1 MSDIFEVIKN
11 RRSVR
16 AYKDE
21 QIEDEQIEQILEA
34 AIMAPTAR
42 GEAPWHFTV
51 VQNKETLADINDS
64 VLKILS
70 NSGDE
75 FLEAIAESGVNVM
88 HNAPTVVFVSA
99 KSDATNM
106 QADCSAAIENML
118 LAAEGLDIG
127 SCWLGL
133 VAIYFSVEENLKK
146 LHIPEENLK
155 KLHIPEGYT
164 PLYGVALGYKL
175 EPNEPNPRKDI
186 FVNWV
191 K

>member
-1 MSDIFEVIKN
+1 MADVFEVIKN

-16 AYKDE
+16 SYKDE
-21 QIEDEQIEQILEA
+21 QITDEEIEKILEA

-51 VQNKETLADINDS
+51 VQNKELLADINES
-64 VLKILS
+64 VRSILS

-75 FLEAIAESGVNVM
+75 LLEAIAESGVNVM

-106 QADCSAAIENML
+106 QADVSAAIENML

-133 VAIYFSVEENLKK
+133 VAIYFNV
-146 LHIPEENLK
+146 EENLK

-164 PLYGVALGYKL
+164 PLYGVALGYKV
-175 EPNEPNPRKDI
+175 EPNEPNPRDDV
-186 FVNWV
+186 FVNWL

>member
-1 MSDIFEVIKN
+1 MADVFEVIKN

-21 QIEDEQIEQILEA
+21 QVEDEKIEKILEA

-51 VQNKETLADINDS
+51 VQNKEVLEDINSS
-64 VLKILS
+64 VHSILS

-75 FLEAIAESGVNVM
+75 FLEAIAESDVNVM

-106 QADCSAAIENML
+106 QADCSAAI
-118 LAAEGLDIG
+118 
-127 SCWLGL
+127 
-133 VAIYFSVEENLKK
+133 
-146 LHIPEENLK
+146 
-155 KLHIPEGYT
+155 
-164 PLYGVALGYKL
+164 
-175 EPNEPNPRKDI
+175 
-186 FVNWV
+186 
-191 K
+191 

>member
-1 MSDIFEVIKN
+1 MADIFEVIKN

-21 QIEDEQIEQILEA
+21 QIDDEAIEKILEA

-51 VQNKETLADINDS
+51 VQNKEVLQDINDS
-64 VLKILS
+64 VRSILS

-75 FLEAIAESGVNVM
+75 LLEAIAESGVNVM

-106 QADCSAAIENML
+106 QADCSAAIQNML

-146 LHIPEENLK
+146 LHIPD
-155 KLHIPEGYT
+155 GYT
-164 PLYGVALGYKL
+164 PLYGVALGYKV
-175 EPNEPNPRKDI
+175 EPNEPNPRKDV

>member
-1 MSDIFEVIKN
+1 MADVFFFFLN

-21 QIEDEQIEQILEA
+21 QVEDEKIEKILEA

-51 VQNKETLADINDS
+51 VQNKEVLEDINSS
-64 VLKILS
+64 VHSILS

-75 FLEAIAESGVNVM
+75 FLEAIAESDVNVM

-146 LHIPEENLK
+146 LHIPE
-155 KLHIPEGYT
+155 GYT

-175 EPNEPNPRKDI
+175 EPNEPNPRSDV
-186 FVNWV
+186 FVNWL

>member
-1 MSDIFEVIKN
+1 MADVFEVIKN

-21 QIEDEQIEQILEA
+21 QVEDEKIEKILEA

-51 VQNKETLADINDS
+51 VQNKEVLEDINSS
-64 VLKILS
+64 VHSILS

-75 FLEAIAESGVNVM
+75 FLEAIAESDVNVM

-118 LAAEGLDIG
+118 LAAEGFDNG

-133 VAIYFSVEENLKK
+133 LAI
-146 LHIPEENLK
+146 
-155 KLHIPEGYT
+155 
-164 PLYGVALGYKL
+164 
-175 EPNEPNPRKDI
+175 
-186 FVNWV
+186 
-191 K
+191 

>member
-1 MSDIFEVIKN
+1 MSDIFEVIKS

-21 QIEDEQIEQILEA
+21 QIEDEEIEKILEA

-51 VQNKETLADINDS
+51 VQNKEILEEINDS
-64 VLKILS
+64 VRGILS

-75 FLEAIAESGVNVM
+75 LLEAIAESGVNVM

-146 LHIPEENLK
+146 LHIPE
-155 KLHIPEGYT
+155 GYT
-164 PLYGVALGYKL
+164 PLYGVALGYKV
-175 EPNEPNPRKDI
+175 EANEPNPRSDV
-186 FVNWV
+186 FVNWL

>member
-118 LAAEGLDIG
+118 LAAEGF
-127 SCWLGL
+127 L
-133 VAIYFSVEENLKK
+133 VAIYFSV
-146 LHIPEENLK
+146 EENLK

-164 PLYGVALGYKL
+164 PLYGVALGKKV
-175 EPNEPNPRKDI
+175 EPNEPNPRKDVL
-186 FVNWV
+186 VNWV

>member
-75 FLEAIAESGVNVM
+75 FLEAIAESGVNV
-88 HNAPTVVFVSA
+88 
-99 KSDATNM
+99 
-106 QADCSAAIENML
+106 QL
-118 LAAEGLDIG
+118 LKTCFLR
-127 SCWLGL
+127 
-133 VAIYFSVEENLKK
+133 
-146 LHIPEENLK
+146 
-155 KLHIPEGYT
+155 
-164 PLYGVALGYKL
+164 
-175 EPNEPNPRKDI
+175 RKDWI
-186 FVNWV
+186 SDPVG
-191 K
+191 

>member
-16 AYKDE
+16 AYK
-21 QIEDEQIEQILEA
+21 DEQIEQILEA

-64 VLKILS
+64 VLNILS

-146 LHIPEENLK
+146 LHIPE
-155 KLHIPEGYT
+155 GYT
-164 PLYGVALGYKL
+164 PLYGVALGYKV
-175 EPNEPNPRKDI
+175 EPNEPNPRKDV

>member
-1 MSDIFEVIKN
+1 MADVFEVIKN

-21 QIEDEQIEQILEA
+21 QVEDEKIEKILEA
-34 AIMAPTAR
+34 AILAPTAR

-118 LAAEGLDIG
+118 LAAE
-127 SCWLGL
+127 
-133 VAIYFSVEENLKK
+133 
-146 LHIPEENLK
+146 
-155 KLHIPEGYT
+155 
-164 PLYGVALGYKL
+164 
-175 EPNEPNPRKDI
+175 
-186 FVNWV
+186 
-191 K
+191 

>member
-1 MSDIFEVIKN
+1 MADVFEVIKN

-21 QIEDEQIEQILEA
+21 QVEDEKIEKILEA

-51 VQNKETLADINDS
+51 VQNKEVLEDINSS
-64 VLKILS
+64 VHSILS

-75 FLEAIAESGVNVM
+75 FLEAIAESDVNVM

-146 LHIPEENLK
+146 LHIPE
-155 KLHIPEGYT
+155 GYT

-175 EPNEPNPRKDI
+175 EPNEPKPRSDF
-186 FVNWV
+186 FVNLL

>member
-1 MSDIFEVIKN
+1 MADVFDVIKN

-21 QIEDEQIEQILEA
+21 QIQDDEIEKILEA
-34 AIMAPTAR
+34 AILAPTAR

-51 VQNKETLADINDS
+51 VQNKELLEEINES
-64 VLKILS
+64 VRSILS

-75 FLEAIAESGVNVM
+75 LLEGIAKAGVNVM

-118 LAAEGLDIG
+118 IAAEGLDIG

-146 LHIPEENLK
+146 LHIPE
-155 KLHIPEGYT
+155 GYT
-164 PLYGVALGYKL
+164 PLYGVALGYKV
-175 EPNEPNPRKDI
+175 EPNEPNPRDDVL
-186 FVNWV
+186 VNWL

>member
-70 NSGDE
+70 KIPVMNS
-75 FLEAIAESGVNVM
+75 L
-88 HNAPTVVFVSA
+88 
-99 KSDATNM
+99 K
-106 QADCSAAIENML
+106 QL
-118 LAAEGLDIG
+118 LN
-127 SCWLGL
+127 L
-133 VAIYFSVEENLKK
+133 VLM
-146 LHIPEENLK
+146 
-155 KLHIPEGYT
+155 
-164 PLYGVALGYKL
+164 
-175 EPNEPNPRKDI
+175 
-186 FVNWV
+186 
-191 K
+191 

>member
-64 VLKILS
+64 VLNILS

-146 LHIPEENLK
+146 LHIPE
-155 KLHIPEGYT
+155 GYA

-175 EPNEPNPRKDI
+175 EPNEPNPRKDV

>member
-1 MSDIFEVIKN
+1 MADIFEVIKN

-21 QIEDEQIEQILEA
+21 QINDEEIEKILQA

-51 VQNKETLADINDS
+51 VQNKELLEDINAS
-64 VLKILS
+64 VHSILT

-75 FLEAIAESGVNVM
+75 LLEAIAKSGVNVM

-133 VAIYFSVEENLKK
+133 VAIYFS
-146 LHIPEENLK
+146 IEENLK

-164 PLYGVALGYKL
+164 PLYGVALGYKV
-175 EPNEPNPRKDI
+175 EANEPNPRSDV
-186 FVNWV
+186 FVNWL

>member
-1 MSDIFEVIKN
+1 MADIFEVIKN

-16 AYKDE
+16 EYKDE
-21 QIEDEQIEQILEA
+21 QIGDEDIEKILKA

-51 VQNKETLADINDS
+51 IQNKELLDDINTS
-64 VLKILS
+64 VHNILR

-75 FLEAIAESGVNVM
+75 LLEAIAESGRHVM
-88 HNAPTVVFVSA
+88 HNAPTVVIVSA
-99 KSDATNM
+99 KSTASNM
-106 QADCSAAIENML
+106 QADVSAAIENML

-133 VAIYFSVEENLKK
+133 IAAYFGVEENLEK
-146 LHIPEENLK
+146 I
-155 KLHIPEGYT
+155 HIPEGYT
-164 PLYGVALGYKL
+164 PLYGVSLGYKVQ
-175 EPNEPNPRKDI
+175 ENEPNPRDEVLI
-186 FVNWV
+186 NWL

>member
-1 MSDIFEVIKN
+1 MADIFDVINN

-16 AYKDE
+16 QYKDE
-21 QIEDEQIEQILEA
+21 QISDEDIEKILNA
-34 AIMAPTAR
+34 AIKAPTAR
-42 GEAPWHFTV
+42 DEAPWHFTV
-51 VQNKETLADINDS
+51 VQNRELLDEINSS
-64 VLKILS
+64 VITILK

-75 FLEAIAESGVNVM
+75 LLEAIAASGRHVM

-133 VAIYFSVEENLKK
+133 VAVYFSVEENL
-146 LHIPEENLK
+146 E

-164 PLYGVALGYKL
+164 PLYGVSLGYKVK
-175 EPNEPNPRKDI
+175 ENEPNPRSDVL
-186 FVNWV
+186 VNWL

>member
-1 MSDIFEVIKN
+1 MADIFEVIKN

-21 QIEDEQIEQILEA
+21 QIDDEAIEKILEA

-51 VQNKETLADINDS
+51 VQNKEVLQDINDS
-64 VLKILS
+64 VRSILS

-75 FLEAIAESGVNVM
+75 LLEAIAESGVNVM

-106 QADCSAAIENML
+106 QADCSAAIQNML

-146 LHIPEENLK
+146 LHIPE
-155 KLHIPEGYT
+155 GYT
-164 PLYGVALGYKL
+164 PLYGVALGYKV
-175 EPNEPNPRKDI
+175 EPNEPNPRKDVL
-186 FVNWV
+186 VNWV

>member
-99 KSDATNM
+99 KSE
-106 QADCSAAIENML
+106 QL
-118 LAAEGLDIG
+118 LKTCFLR
-127 SCWLGL
+127 
-133 VAIYFSVEENLKK
+133 
-146 LHIPEENLK
+146 
-155 KLHIPEGYT
+155 
-164 PLYGVALGYKL
+164 
-175 EPNEPNPRKDI
+175 RKDWI
-186 FVNWV
+186 SDPVG
-191 K
+191 

>member
-1 MSDIFEVIKN
+1 MADVFEVIKN

-21 QIEDEQIEQILEA
+21 QIEDEEIEKILEA

-51 VQNKETLADINDS
+51 VQNKELLEEINGS
-64 VLKILS
+64 VRGILS

-75 FLEAIAESGVNVM
+75 LLEAIAESGVNVM

-106 QADCSAAIENML
+106 QADVSAAIENML

-146 LHIPEENLK
+146 LHIPE
-155 KLHIPEGYT
+155 GYT

-175 EPNEPNPRKDI
+175 EANEPNPRSDVL
-186 FVNWV
+186 VNWL

>member
-1 MSDIFEVIKN
+1 MADIFEVIKN

-21 QIEDEQIEQILEA
+21 QIDDEAIEKILEA

-51 VQNKETLADINDS
+51 VQNKEVLQDINDS
-64 VLKILS
+64 VRSILS

-75 FLEAIAESGVNVM
+75 LLEAIAESGVNVM

-106 QADCSAAIENML
+106 QADCSAAIQNML

-146 LHIPEENLK
+146 LHIPE
-155 KLHIPEGYT
+155 GYT
-164 PLYGVALGYKL
+164 PLYGVALGYKV
-175 EPNEPNPRKDI
+175 EPNEPNPRDDVL
-186 FVNWV
+186 VNWL

>member
-1 MSDIFEVIKN
+1 MADVFEVIKN

-21 QIEDEQIEQILEA
+21 QVEDEKIEKILEA

-51 VQNKETLADINDS
+51 VQNKEVLEDINSS
-64 VLKILS
+64 VHSILS

-75 FLEAIAESGVNVM
+75 FLEAIAESDVNVM

-146 LHIPEENLK
+146 LHIPE
-155 KLHIPEGYT
+155 GYT
-164 PLYGVALGYKL
+164 PLYGVALGYKV

>member
-1 MSDIFEVIKN
+1 MADVFEVIKG

-16 AYKDE
+16 EYKEE
-21 QIEDEQIEQILEA
+21 QIEDEDIEKILHA

-51 VQNKETLADINDS
+51 VQNKELLDDINKS
-64 VLKILS
+64 VHEILKS
-70 NSGDE
+70 SGDE
-75 FLEAIAESGVNVM
+75 FLEAIGKSGKNVM
-88 HNAPTVVFVSA
+88 HNAPTVIIVSA
-99 KSDATNM
+99 KSTASNM

-133 VAIYFSVEENLKK
+133 ITAYFSVEENLKT
-146 LHIPEENLK
+146 
-155 KLHIPEGYT
+155 LHIPEGYT
-164 PLYGVALGYKL
+164 PLYGVSLGYKV
-175 EPNEPNPRKDI
+175 NENQPNPRKDVLI
-186 FVNWV
+186 NWL

>member
-1 MSDIFEVIKN
+1 MADVFEVIKN

-16 AYKDE
+16 AYK
-21 QIEDEQIEQILEA
+21 DEQIEQILEA

-51 VQNKETLADINDS
+51 VQNKEVLEDINSS
-64 VLKILS
+64 VHTILS

-146 LHIPEENLK
+146 LHIPE
-155 KLHIPEGYT
+155 GYT
-164 PLYGVALGYKL
+164 PLYGVALGYKV
-175 EPNEPNPRKDI
+175 EPNEPNPRKDV

>member
-99 KSDATNM
+99 KSIQGAGDHRPRGSNRLHITYLEMALR
-106 QADCSAAIENML
+106 SAGMPASRPAM
-118 LAAEGLDIG
+118 
-127 SCWLGL
+127 WLG
-133 VAIYFSVEENLKK
+133 
-146 LHIPEENLK
+146 
-155 KLHIPEGYT
+155 
-164 PLYGVALGYKL
+164 
-175 EPNEPNPRKDI
+175 R
-186 FVNWV
+186 
-191 K
+191 

>member
-1 MSDIFEVIKN
+1 MADVFDVIKN

-21 QIEDEQIEQILEA
+21 QIDDEDIEKILEA

-51 VQNKETLADINDS
+51 VQNKELLEEINASVHDI
-64 VLKILS
+64 LI

-75 FLEAIAESGVNVM
+75 LLEAIAESGRNVM

-133 VAIYFSVEENLKK
+133 VAVYFSVEENLKK
-146 LHIPEENLK
+146 LHIPED
-155 KLHIPEGYT
+155 YT
-164 PLYGVALGYKL
+164 PLYGVSLGYKV
-175 EPNEPNPRKDI
+175 EENEPNPRSDVL
-186 FVNWV
+186 VNWL

>member
-1 MSDIFEVIKN
+1 MADIFEVIKN

-21 QIEDEQIEQILEA
+21 QIDDEAIEKILEA

-51 VQNKETLADINDS
+51 VQNKEVLQDINDS
-64 VLKILS
+64 VRSILS

-75 FLEAIAESGVNVM
+75 LLEAIAESGVNVM

-106 QADCSAAIENML
+106 QADCSAAIQNML

-146 LHIPEENLK
+146 LHIPD
-155 KLHIPEGYT
+155 GYT
-164 PLYGVALGYKL
+164 QLYGVALG
-175 EPNEPNPRKDI
+175 
-186 FVNWV
+186 
-191 K
+191 

>member
-51 VQNKETLADINDS
+51 VQNKEILADINDS
-64 VLKILS
+64 VLNILS

-146 LHIPEENLK
+146 LHIPE
-155 KLHIPEGYT
+155 GYT
-164 PLYGVALGYKL
+164 PLYAVALGYKL
-175 EPNEPNPRKDI
+175 EPNEPNPRKDV

>member
-1 MSDIFEVIKN
+1 MEDIFEVIKN

-21 QIEDEQIEQILEA
+21 QIDDEAIEKILEA
-34 AIMAPTAR
+34 AVMAPTAR

-51 VQNKETLADINDS
+51 VQNKEVLQEINDS
-64 VLKILS
+64 VRSILS

-75 FLEAIAESGVNVM
+75 LLEAIAESGVNVM

-146 LHIPEENLK
+146 LHIPD
-155 KLHIPEGYT
+155 GYT
-164 PLYGVALGYKL
+164 PLYGVALGYKV
-175 EPNEPNPRKDI
+175 EPNEPNPRKDV

>member
-146 LHIPEENLK
+146 LHIPE
-155 KLHIPEGYT
+155 GYT
-164 PLYGVALGYKL
+164 PLYGVALGYK
-175 EPNEPNPRKDI
+175 K
-186 FVNWV
+186 
-191 K
+191 

>member
-34 AIMAPTAR
+34 AIMPPTAR

-51 VQNKETLADINDS
+51 VQNKEILADINDS
-64 VLKILS
+64 VLNILS

-146 LHIPEENLK
+146 LHIPE
-155 KLHIPEGYT
+155 GYT

-175 EPNEPNPRKDI
+175 EPNEPNPRKDV